1 VIFTKSTNKASIAER
16 FIRTLKQRLYRYF
29 TFSKEKNYINVLDKV
44 INNYNNSYHGSIK
57 MKPSEVNKKN
67 EKKVYENLYGNNEDI
82 INNFIHYSFN
92 IGDYVRRVVQKNL
105 FEKGYTQNW
114 TSEIYIV
121 SMIIPTNPPTYNI
134 KSTDNVTINQFFYKE
149 QLQKVKPDQFP
160 YDTLRVYKENNN
172 QLLVSKLN
180 SENNEKFW
188 IDKESKNDKTSDS
201 NSNEQK
207 KEETKRILRS
217 ATKNK

>member
-1 VIFTKSTNKASIAER
+1 
-16 FIRTLKQRLYRYF
+16 
-29 TFSKEKNYINVLDKV
+29 
-44 INNYNNSYHGSIK
+44 
-57 MKPSEVNKKN
+57 M
-67 EKKVYENLYGNNEDI
+67 
-82 INNFIHYSFN
+82 
-92 IGDYVRRVVQKNL
+92 

-207 KEETKRILRS
+207 KEENKRILRS